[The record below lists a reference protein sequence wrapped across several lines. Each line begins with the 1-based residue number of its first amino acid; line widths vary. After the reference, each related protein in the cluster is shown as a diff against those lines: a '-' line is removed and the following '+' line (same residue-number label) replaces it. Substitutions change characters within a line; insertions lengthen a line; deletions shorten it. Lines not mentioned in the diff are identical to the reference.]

1 MVKCFKIQG
10 AVPSYGWAQWAGS
23 MFMRAILRDPVF
35 ITYCYITQLLKK
47 TCIYYPII
55 YAGYVLGHNLPE
67 FSVSGFL
74 SGL

>member
-1 MVKCFKIQG
+1 
-10 AVPSYGWAQWAGS
+10 
-23 MFMRAILRDPVF
+23 MRVILRDPVF